1 MLINIEKEKNSKG
14 FLKSKNKIKGITIEI
29 KLIFLIIIFISFGY
43 IFIFNIMKQ
52 IKNIFIKLKYF
63 ENILKNKEKI
73 SKNNITKEFKES
85 VQEIFDEKMKNKYIE
100 NQLHFC
106 KSYDLFLDLKVEK
119 RIQKVNARLKNISF
133 DMYVYKEN
141 DFVSGSIRSVG
152 SWEESSTNNIMKCLE
167 YYSNKKQLSKKDIT
181 ILDIGANIGWYSFYL
196 AKAGYELISF
206 EVSHVNDY
214 ILKKNYCL
222 NQEVNITIINK
233 GIGLEEEQC
242 LLSHPPWNEGNAV
255 ILCGDNNKI
264 SKTGESLTE
273 TVEFTKLSNYIPY
286 LSQKNLAFIKLDVEG
301 SEGKVINSGIELITK
316 YHIPFL
322 FVEFNNDYLKMQGTD
337 PKALLEIFINNGYS
351 ISTEDFFSKSYSSI
365 ESLLKTS
372 SVNLYIVYSKFLQG

>member
-1 MLINIEKEKNSKG
+1 
-14 FLKSKNKIKGITIEI
+14 
-29 KLIFLIIIFISFGY
+29 
-43 IFIFNIMKQ
+43 MKQ

-63 ENILKNKEKI
+63 ENLLKNKEKI

-152 SWEESSTNNIMKCLE
+152 SWEASSTNNIMKCLE

-233 GIGLEEEQC
+233 GIGLEEKQC

-255 ILCGDNNKI
+255 ILCGDNKKI
-264 SKTGESLTE
+264 SNTGESLTE

-372 SVNLYIVYSKFLQG
+372 SVNLYIIYSKFLQG

>member
-14 FLKSKNKIKGITIEI
+14 FLKSKNKIKGTTIEI

-106 KSYDLFLDLKVEK
+106 KSYDLFLDLIVENK
-119 RIQKVNARLKNISF
+119 IQNVTARLNNILF
-133 DMYVYKEN
+133 DMYAYKDN
-141 DFVSGSIRSVG
+141 DYVSGSIRSSG
-152 SWEESSTNNIMKCLE
+152 SWEASSTNNIMKCLE

-214 ILKKNYCL
+214 ILKK
-222 NQEVNITIINK
+222 II
-233 GIGLEEEQC
+233 
-242 LLSHPPWNEGNAV
+242 V
-255 ILCGDNNKI
+255 
-264 SKTGESLTE
+264 
-273 TVEFTKLSNYIPY
+273 
-286 LSQKNLAFIKLDVEG
+286 
-301 SEGKVINSGIELITK
+301 
-316 YHIPFL
+316 
-322 FVEFNNDYLKMQGTD
+322 
-337 PKALLEIFINNGYS
+337 
-351 ISTEDFFSKSYSSI
+351 
-365 ESLLKTS
+365 
-372 SVNLYIVYSKFLQG
+372 

>member
-1 MLINIEKEKNSKG
+1 MLINIEKEKNSKR
-14 FLKSKNKIKGITIEI
+14 FLKSKNKIKGTTIEI

-63 ENILKNKEKI
+63 ENLLKNKEKI
-73 SKNNITKEFKES
+73 SKNYITKEFKES

-181 ILDIGANIGWYSFYL
+181 ILDIGANIGWYSFYF
-196 AKAGYELISF
+196 AKAGCELISF
-206 EVSHVNDY
+206 EVSHINDY
-214 ILKKNYCL
+214 ILKK
-222 NQEVNITIINK
+222 II
-233 GIGLEEEQC
+233 
-242 LLSHPPWNEGNAV
+242 V
-255 ILCGDNNKI
+255 
-264 SKTGESLTE
+264 
-273 TVEFTKLSNYIPY
+273 
-286 LSQKNLAFIKLDVEG
+286 
-301 SEGKVINSGIELITK
+301 
-316 YHIPFL
+316 
-322 FVEFNNDYLKMQGTD
+322 
-337 PKALLEIFINNGYS
+337 
-351 ISTEDFFSKSYSSI
+351 
-365 ESLLKTS
+365 
-372 SVNLYIVYSKFLQG
+372 

>member
-1 MLINIEKEKNSKG
+1 MLINIEKEKNSKE
-14 FLKSKNKIKGITIEI
+14 FLKSKNKIKGTTIEI

-106 KSYDLFLDLKVEK
+106 KSYDLFLDLRVEK

-152 SWEESSTNNIMKCLE
+152 SWEASSTNNIMKCLE

-181 ILDIGANIGWYSFYL
+181 ILDIGANIGWYSFYF
-196 AKAGYELISF
+196 AKDGYELISF
-206 EVSHVNDY
+206 E
-214 ILKKNYCL
+214 
-222 NQEVNITIINK
+222 
-233 GIGLEEEQC
+233 
-242 LLSHPPWNEGNAV
+242 
-255 ILCGDNNKI
+255 
-264 SKTGESLTE
+264 LT
-273 TVEFTKLSNYIPY
+273 
-286 LSQKNLAFIKLDVEG
+286 
-301 SEGKVINSGIELITK
+301 
-316 YHIPFL
+316 
-322 FVEFNNDYLKMQGTD
+322 
-337 PKALLEIFINNGYS
+337 
-351 ISTEDFFSKSYSSI
+351 
-365 ESLLKTS
+365 
-372 SVNLYIVYSKFLQG
+372 

>member
-14 FLKSKNKIKGITIEI
+14 FLKSKNKIKGTTIEI

-63 ENILKNKEKI
+63 ENLLKNKEKI

-181 ILDIGANIGWYSFYL
+181 ILDIGANIGWYSFYF

-206 EVSHVNDY
+206 EVSHINDY
-214 ILKKNYCL
+214 ILKK
-222 NQEVNITIINK
+222 II
-233 GIGLEEEQC
+233 
-242 LLSHPPWNEGNAV
+242 V
-255 ILCGDNNKI
+255 
-264 SKTGESLTE
+264 
-273 TVEFTKLSNYIPY
+273 
-286 LSQKNLAFIKLDVEG
+286 
-301 SEGKVINSGIELITK
+301 
-316 YHIPFL
+316 
-322 FVEFNNDYLKMQGTD
+322 
-337 PKALLEIFINNGYS
+337 
-351 ISTEDFFSKSYSSI
+351 
-365 ESLLKTS
+365 
-372 SVNLYIVYSKFLQG
+372 

>member
-63 ENILKNKEKI
+63 ENLLKNKEKI

-181 ILDIGANIGWYSFYL
+181 ILDIGWLKLVMNYFLSKYL
-196 AKAGYELISF
+196 
-206 EVSHVNDY
+206 
-214 ILKKNYCL
+214 
-222 NQEVNITIINK
+222 
-233 GIGLEEEQC
+233 
-242 LLSHPPWNEGNAV
+242 
-255 ILCGDNNKI
+255 
-264 SKTGESLTE
+264 
-273 TVEFTKLSNYIPY
+273 
-286 LSQKNLAFIKLDVEG
+286 
-301 SEGKVINSGIELITK
+301 
-316 YHIPFL
+316 
-322 FVEFNNDYLKMQGTD
+322 M
-337 PKALLEIFINNGYS
+337 
-351 ISTEDFFSKSYSSI
+351 
-365 ESLLKTS
+365 
-372 SVNLYIVYSKFLQG
+372 